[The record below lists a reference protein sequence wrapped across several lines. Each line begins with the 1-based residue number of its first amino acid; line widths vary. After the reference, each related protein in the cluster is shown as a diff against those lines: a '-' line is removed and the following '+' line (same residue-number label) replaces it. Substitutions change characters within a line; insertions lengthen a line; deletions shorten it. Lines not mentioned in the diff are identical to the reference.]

1 MSIGKTAKALLIKL
15 KSGDGDAGE
24 VGLSEL
30 RRTLSNLNDSAKKL
44 LDLKEVTV
52 FCLQIDRDA
61 FEEIA
66 MSRAT
71 EVEKLRNQFLGIQR
85 EISNLKYE
93 SAKTKSANFSNKV
106 TALSNELMEDYAKAF
121 TKYYQSIQN
130 KLMTTSELELV
141 RREASPEQFARLNK
155 SYNFLQQILDL
166 SSARKLGVAQLTA
179 NVATYRE
186 LSDQLKVS
194 YPDEVKEFLAKAQNK
209 FSPATLSDLS
219 EDVFKYLQEHDLAGD
234 IILRKR

>member
-15 KSGDGDAGE
+15 KSGEGVAGE

-30 RRTLSNLNDSAKKL
+30 RRTLSLLNDAAKKL
-44 LDLKEVTV
+44 LELKEVTH

-66 MSRAT
+66 ASRLK

-85 EISNLKYE
+85 EISDLKYE
-93 SAKTKSANFSNKV
+93 VAKTKSVNFSNKV
-106 TALSNELMEDYAKAF
+106 TGLSKELVEEYSKAF

-141 RREASPEQFARLNK
+141 RREAPPEQFARLTK
-155 SYNFLQQILDL
+155 SYEFLQKFLDL
-166 SSARKLGVAQLTA
+166 SSAMKLGVAQLTD
-179 NVATYRE
+179 NVAAYRE

-194 YPDEVKEFLAKAQNK
+194 YPDEVKEFLTKAQNK
-209 FSPATLSDLS
+209 FSPTTLSDLS
-219 EDVFKYLQEHDLAGD
+219 EDVFRYLQEHDLAGD